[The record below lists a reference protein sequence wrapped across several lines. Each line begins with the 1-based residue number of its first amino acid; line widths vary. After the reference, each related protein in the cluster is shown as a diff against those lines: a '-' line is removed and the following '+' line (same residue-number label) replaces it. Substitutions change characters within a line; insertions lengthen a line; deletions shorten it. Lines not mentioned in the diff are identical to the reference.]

1 MRLPDDITMP
11 SFTCP
16 SQSDP
21 WTNPNRDPHQPTEFV
36 ASSSVSSSKPPS
48 QAHKLNFNE
57 KLSPCA
63 PRPPPCAAHELRE
76 NTGKKLLTQS
86 HLFKWRH
93 VWIATTIDRR
103 TKAVAESTKI
113 FPFYILLDTVC
124 VCVGLLLLSLAT
136 TIITES
142 IASSEPPLSSPPT
155 HSSSSPAIQAQST
168 SLPRPKLNQNFSD
181 LSPAHYRCLPISPC
195 QPCPIDQLANPICSV
210 YHNRRLMECIFTGNT
225 STPTTTSSSRFNS
238 RDQPSSS
245 SSSGH
250 PNQDRKAIDVP
261 QFQTWQACERIVSKE
276 RQDFY
281 EFFRWFLWSFMAL
294 ELTTRIK
301 QYGKLAA
308 RIGILPS

>member
-1 MRLPDDITMP
+1 M
-11 SFTCP
+11 FT
-16 SQSDP
+16 
-21 WTNPNRDPHQPTEFV
+21 
-36 ASSSVSSSKPPS
+36 SSSSDYHH
-48 QAHKLNFNE
+48 QEARLTE
-57 KLSPCA
+57 KLIG
-63 PRPPPCAAHELRE
+63 RTR
-76 NTGKKLLTQS
+76 
-86 HLFKWRH
+86 
-93 VWIATTIDRR
+93 RR
-103 TKAVAESTKI
+103 TRLQTTTLHRPSLFLV
-113 FPFYILLDTVC
+113 
-124 VCVGLLLLSLAT
+124 LLSLAT

-281 EFFRWFLWSFMAL
+281 EFFLCNVAIAL
-294 ELTTRIK
+294 ISLVVYGFRTKQLVIK